1 MNRNIERTQDGV
13 SSLIDTTRDAVIAG
27 THRAENGIDT
37 AAERLS
43 EKAHGAGESVRS
55 GAESAS
61 RGAHHRL
68 EDVAQRLDRG
78 YTRAQADLTRAATT
92 ASDYVA
98 GNPGK
103 SLLVAVSAGFL
114 TGMLVKSWRPSA

>member
-13 SSLIDTTRDAVIAG
+13 GTLIDNTRDAVVEG
-27 THRAENGIDT
+27 THRAENGIET
-37 AAERLS
+37 AAERLT
-43 EKAHGAGESVRS
+43 EKAHGAGEYVRN
-55 GAESAS
+55 GADSAS

-78 YTRAQADLTRAATT
+78 YTRAQADLSRAAGA

-103 SLLVAVSAGFL
+103 SLLVAASAGFL
-114 TGMLVKSWRPSA
+114 TGMLVRSWRPSA